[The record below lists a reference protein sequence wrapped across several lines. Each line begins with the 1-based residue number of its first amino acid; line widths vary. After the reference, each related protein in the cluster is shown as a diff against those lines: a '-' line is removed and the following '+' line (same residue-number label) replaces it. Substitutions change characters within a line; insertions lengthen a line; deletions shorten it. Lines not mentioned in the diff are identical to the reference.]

1 MGIDPARG
9 FSLETAKPKRNE
21 NPPSQEAT
29 EGRGAEQTQSMKLV
43 EYIKETRA
51 ELKHVSWPTRKQA
64 IVFTVVVI
72 VISLITAVYLG
83 AFDYVFTTI
92 LKLII

>member
-1 MGIDPARG
+1 M
-9 FSLETAKPKRNE
+9 AK
-21 NPPSQEAT
+21 
-29 EGRGAEQTQSMKLV
+29 LI

-72 VISLITAVYLG
+72 VISLITAAYLG
-83 AFDYVFTTI
+83 AFDYIFTTL
-92 LKLII
+92 LKLVI